1 MPFGYLVSLGADN
14 TLNATDIISGAWTE
28 FNTQTALGAGQWV
41 FTGID
46 GGTTFT
52 NEQEPGQFFVA
63 EDGNVYFVPDF
74 GEVDTLTSASTI
86 TAPAYT
92 PPSPFDVPTDLPDNI
107 VFGSLGNDSIGP
119 TYTDVFG
126 SSLNDSADN
135 ADLVLGFTGD
145 DTIRGLSGDDWLLG
159 GAGDDILRGNQGD
172 DILYGDRSIESL
184 SWNAQAADETDVSGG
199 FTQNTG
205 DINVAVSFSDD
216 RNNGSSEFSIESSD
230 TLYVGANEP
239 FNEQSSLY
247 LFGNGTGATST
258 TTLDFSAA
266 TGADVQSEVENVSFR
281 INDVDFGS
289 GNHRDVVTVNAF
301 DADGNPVAVTL
312 TTDSSAGN
320 PDTVS
325 GNTVTA
331 GDSGETQADQ
341 AGSVLVEIDGPVAR
355 IEIVYSNA
363 LNGTQAIWVSDV
375 FFETIPLTDG
385 NDTLAGGQGSDTLF
399 GEGGDDVLS
408 GGQGADA
415 ADGGA
420 GNDTLNTA
428 QGDTVQGGEGDDT
441 FVLTDL
447 GETGSADIQID
458 GGEGDETD
466 GDLLDFNGLAVDG
479 TLNFTSTT
487 PGDLAGTV
495 EMTDGSI
502 VTFQN
507 IERIICF
514 TPGTLIDT
522 VHGPRLIEDLRPGD
536 LIVTRDNGPQPLRW
550 IGQKTVEATGTNAP
564 IELHQSLL
572 QGATAPLLVSP
583 QHRML
588 WSGSRAQMLFGDSE
602 VLVAAQHLLS
612 NPGARRIEGG
622 DVTYMHLMLDQH
634 EVIYAN
640 GAPTESFFPGDAA
653 LDALTGQSRA
663 EMFSIFPELRS
674 HHGAFG
680 ETARLCLRA
689 HEARVLAA

>member
-14 TLNATDIISGAWTE
+14 TLNATDVIAGAWTF

-41 FTGID
+41 FTGVD
-46 GGTTFT
+46 GGTTYT
-52 NEQEPGQFFVA
+52 NEQEPGEFFVA

-74 GEVDTLTSASTI
+74 GEVDTLSSASTV
-86 TAPAYT
+86 TAPAYS
-92 PPSPFDVPTDLPDNI
+92 PPSPFDVPTGMPDN
-107 VFGSLGNDSIGP
+107 VVYGTLGNDNIDAS
-119 TYTDVFG
+119 YTDVFG
-126 SSLNDSADN
+126 NSLNDSADN
-135 ADLVLGFTGD
+135 ADLVLGFSGD
-145 DTIRGLSGDDWLLG
+145 DAIRGLSGDDWLLG

-172 DILYGDRSIESL
+172 DILYGDRSIEAL
-184 SWNAQAADETDVSGG
+184 NWDAQATDETDVSGG

-205 DINVAVSFSDD
+205 DIDVAVSFSNDG
-216 RNNGSSEFSIESSD
+216 NNSPQFSIESTD
-230 TLYVGANEP
+230 TLFVGTDEP
-239 FNEQSSLY
+239 FNTQSSLY
-247 LFGNGTGATST
+247 LFGSGDGATST

-266 TGADVQSEVENVSFR
+266 TGADVQDEVENVSFR
-281 INDVDFGS
+281 INDVDFSS
-289 GNHRDVVTVNAF
+289 GNHRDVITINAI
-301 DADGNPVAVTL
+301 DADGNPVSVTI
-312 TTDSSAGN
+312 TPDSTATD

-325 GNTVTA
+325 GNTITA
-331 GDSGETQADQ
+331 GDSGESQADQ
-341 AGSVLVEIDGPVAR
+341 SGSVLVEIAGPVSQ
-355 IEIVYSNA
+355 IEIIYENA
-363 LNGTQAIWVSDV
+363 LTGTQAIWVSDV
-375 FFETIPLTDG
+375 FFESIPLTG
-385 NDTLAGGQGSDTLF
+385 GSDTLNGGNGNDTLF
-399 GEGGDDVLS
+399 GEGGDDVLN
-408 GGQGADA
+408 GGRGADA

-447 GETGSADIQID
+447 NEAGSANIQID

-466 GDLLDFNGLAVDG
+466 GDLLDLNGLAVDG
-479 TLNFTSTT
+479 TLNLTSTT

-502 VTFQN
+502 VTFSN

-514 TPGTLIDT
+514 TPGTLIST
-522 VHGPRLIEDLRPGD
+522 VHGPRLVEDLRPGD

-550 IGQKTVEATGTNAP
+550 IGQKTVAATGVNAP
-564 IELHQSLL
+564 IRLHQSLL

-588 WSGSRAQMLFGDSE
+588 WTGSRAQMLFGDNE
-602 VLVAAQHLLS
+602 VLVAAHHLLS
-612 NPGARRIEGG
+612 NPGAQRIEGG

-653 LDALTGQSRA
+653 LSALTGQSRD

>member
-14 TLNATDIISGAWTE
+14 TLNAADVISGAWTF
-28 FNTQTALGAGQWV
+28 FNDQTALGAGQWV
-41 FTGID
+41 FTGVD
-46 GGTTFT
+46 NGVTFT

-86 TAPAYT
+86 SAPAYT
-92 PPSPFDVPTDLPDNI
+92 PPSPFDVPTDLPDN
-107 VFGSLGNDSIGP
+107 VVLGTLGNDTIDAA
-119 TYTDVFG
+119 YTDAFG

-135 ADLVLGFTGD
+135 ADLVLGFSGD
-145 DTIRGLSGDDWLLG
+145 DDMRGLSGDDWLLG

-172 DILYGDRSIESL
+172 DVLYGDRSIEAL
-184 SWNAQAADETDVSGG
+184 NWDAQAADETDVSGG

-205 DINVAVSFSDD
+205 DIDVAVSFSNDG
-216 RNNGSSEFSIESSD
+216 NNAPQFSIESSD
-230 TLYVGANEP
+230 ALYVGTDEP
-239 FNEQSSLY
+239 FNTQSSLY
-247 LFGNGTGATST
+247 LFGNGDGATST

-266 TGADVQSEVENVSFR
+266 TGADVQDEVENVSFR
-281 INDVDFGS
+281 INDVDFAS
-289 GNHRDVVTVNAF
+289 GNHRDVITINAV
-301 DADGNPVAVTL
+301 DANGNPVSVTI
-312 TTDSSAGN
+312 TPDSTAAN
-320 PDTVS
+320 PDTAS

-341 AGSVLVEIDGPVAR
+341 AGSVLVEIAGPVSE
-355 IEIVYSNA
+355 IEIIYENA
-363 LNGTQAIWVSDV
+363 LSGTQAIWVTDV
-375 FFETIPLTDG
+375 FFEPIPLTGG
-385 NDTLAGGQGSDTLF
+385 NDTLNGGSGNDTMF
-399 GEGGDDVLS
+399 GEDGDDVLN
-408 GGQGADA
+408 GGRGADA

-420 GNDTLNTA
+420 GDDTFNTA

-447 GETGSADIQID
+447 GEAGSANIQID

-514 TPGTLIDT
+514 TPGTFIDT
-522 VHGPRLIEDLRPGD
+522 IYGPRLIEDLRPGD
-536 LIVTRDNGPQPLRW
+536 LIVTRDHGPQPLRW
-550 IGQKTVEATGTNAP
+550 IGQKTVEATGANAP
-564 IELHQSLL
+564 VELHQSLL

-612 NPGARRIEGG
+612 NPGARRVEGG

-640 GAPTESFFPGDAA
+640 GAPTETFFPGDAA
-653 LDALTGQSRA
+653 LDALTGQCRA

-674 HHGAFG
+674 HHGSFG

>member
-14 TLNATDIISGAWTE
+14 TLNATDVIAGAWTF

-41 FTGID
+41 FTGVD
-46 GGTTFT
+46 GGTTYT
-52 NEQEPGQFFVA
+52 NEQEPGEFFVA

-74 GEVDTLTSASTI
+74 GEVDTLSSASTV
-86 TAPAYT
+86 TAPAYS
-92 PPSPFDVPTDLPDNI
+92 PPSPFDVPTGMPDN
-107 VFGSLGNDSIGP
+107 VVYGTLGNDNIDAS
-119 TYTDVFG
+119 YTDVFG
-126 SSLNDSADN
+126 NSLNDSADN
-135 ADLVLGFTGD
+135 ADLVLGFSGD
-145 DTIRGLSGDDWLLG
+145 DAIRGLSGDDWLLG

-172 DILYGDRSIESL
+172 DILYGDRSIEAL
-184 SWNAQAADETDVSGG
+184 NWDAQATDETDVSGG

-205 DINVAVSFSDD
+205 DIDVAVSFSNDG
-216 RNNGSSEFSIESSD
+216 NNSPQFSIESTD
-230 TLYVGANEP
+230 TLFVGTDEP
-239 FNEQSSLY
+239 FNTQSSLY
-247 LFGNGTGATST
+247 LFGSGDGATST

-266 TGADVQSEVENVSFR
+266 TGADVQDEVENVSFR
-281 INDVDFGS
+281 INDVDFSS
-289 GNHRDVVTVNAF
+289 GNHRDVITINAI
-301 DADGNPVAVTL
+301 DADGNPVSVTI
-312 TTDSSAGN
+312 TPDSTATD

-325 GNTVTA
+325 GNTITA
-331 GDSGETQADQ
+331 GDSGESQADQ
-341 AGSVLVEIDGPVAR
+341 SGSVLVEIAGPVSQ
-355 IEIVYSNA
+355 IEIIYENA
-363 LNGTQAIWVSDV
+363 LTGTQAIWVSDV
-375 FFETIPLTDG
+375 FFESIPLTG
-385 NDTLAGGQGSDTLF
+385 GSDTLNGGNGNDTLF
-399 GEGGDDVLS
+399 GEGGDDVLN
-408 GGQGADA
+408 GGRGADA

-447 GETGSADIQID
+447 SEAGSANIQID

-466 GDLLDFNGLAVDG
+466 GDLLDLNGLAVDG
-479 TLNFTSTT
+479 TLNLTSTT

-502 VTFQN
+502 VTFSN

-514 TPGTLIDT
+514 TPGTLIST
-522 VHGPRLIEDLRPGD
+522 VHGPRLVEDLRPGD

-550 IGQKTVEATGTNAP
+550 IGQKTVAATGVNAP
-564 IELHQSLL
+564 IRLHQSLL

-588 WSGSRAQMLFGDSE
+588 WTGSRAQMLFGDNE
-602 VLVAAQHLLS
+602 VLVAAHHLLS
-612 NPGARRIEGG
+612 NPGAQRIEGG

-653 LDALTGQSRA
+653 LSALTGQSRD